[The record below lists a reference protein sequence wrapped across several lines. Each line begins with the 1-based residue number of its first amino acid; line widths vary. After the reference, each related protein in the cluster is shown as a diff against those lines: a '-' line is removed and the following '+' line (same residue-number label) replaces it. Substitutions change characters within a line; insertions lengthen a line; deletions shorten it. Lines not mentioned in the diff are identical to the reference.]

1 MWCSKQRCIKL
12 RLHAHTSM
20 SSDVD
25 VDAVY
30 VLQTSFTSASSNL
43 CTRYPQHVQTGTDSF
58 SADTFASPVTC
69 FRPDAAMLTQQV
81 PCNDETGTD
90 LESSLEGIAASA
102 ALFESLAG
110 SSVMLDLYD
119 VFANPSAFPFPP
131 EVGGEHVTA
140 TSSAATPMDMD
151 VVPPTEYGFMS
162 PATCQPEVFTSSTG
176 TCSAVPE
183 HQLTMSG
190 TSGGQSLE
198 QFEMKVDAKTLPNH
212 QMSQCHSQASHQSM
226 DVSDFCT
233 TAGNDNIQLTSPS
246 FRYSSSCTG

>member
-1 MWCSKQRCIKL
+1 MAQQR
-12 RLHAHTSM
+12 
-20 SSDVD
+20 DVCKVAFTRAYTYIELYVDD
-25 VDAVY
+25 VC

-43 CTRYPQHVQTGTDSF
+43 CTRYPQHAQTGTDSF
-58 SADTFASPVTC
+58 SAETLASPVTC
-69 FRPDAAMLTQQV
+69 FRSDAAMLTQQV
-81 PCNDETGTD
+81 PCSSDETGTD

-131 EVGGEHVTA
+131 EVGGDHVTA
-140 TSSAATPMDMD
+140 TSSSSSATPMDMD

-176 TCSAVPE
+176 TCSAVSE

-190 TSGGQSLE
+190 TNGGQSLE
-198 QFEMKVDAKTLPNH
+198 PFEMKIDAKSLANH
-212 QMSQCHSQASHQSM
+212 QLSQCHSRAT
-226 DVSDFCT
+226 VSYT
-233 TAGNDNIQLTSPS
+233 HLTLPTK
-246 FRYSSSCTG
+246 RIV